1 MTTTMPGKQGGMTG
15 LGWLTV
21 IALVI
26 FFALLIVK
34 IVPIYIENY
43 SVKTVLGSLEEE
55 PLITQ
60 KPVREVRKI
69 VERRLQI
76 NSVYDLDDKIHIE
89 KSSGVLTVDIT
100 YEVRKPMFANIDI
113 VVSFSDNVELVA
125 L

>member
-1 MTTTMPGKQGGMTG
+1 MTG
-15 LGWLTV
+15 LGWLTI

-26 FFALLIVK
+26 FFALMIVK

-43 SVKTVLGSLEEE
+43 SVKTVLHSLEEE

-60 KPVREVRKI
+60 KSVREVRKI

-76 NSVYDLDDKIHIE
+76 NSVYDLDNKVHIE

-100 YEVRKPMFANIDI
+100 YEVRKPMFGNIDI
-113 VVSFSDNVELVA
+113 IVSFSDKVELVA

>member
-26 FFALLIVK
+26 FFALLIVR

-55 PLITQ
+55 ALITQ

-100 YEVRKPMFANIDI
+100 YEVRKPMFGNIDI

>member
-1 MTTTMPGKQGGMTG
+1 MRTAMPGKQGGMTG

-21 IALVI
+21 IALI
-26 FFALLIVK
+26 LFFALLVVK

-43 SVKTVLGSLEEE
+43 SVKTVLKSLEEE

-76 NSVYDLDDKIHIE
+76 NSVYDLDDKVHIE
-89 KSSGVLTVDIT
+89 KSSGVLKVDIT
-100 YEVRKPMFANIDI
+100 YEVRKPMFGNIDI
-113 VVSFSDNVELVA
+113 VVSFGDKVELVA

>member
-1 MTTTMPGKQGGMTG
+1 MRTTMPRTQGGMTG

-21 IALVI
+21 IALII
-26 FFALLIVK
+26 FFALLVVK

-43 SVKTVLGSLEEE
+43 SVKTVLGSLEQE

-60 KPVREVRKI
+60 KPVREIRKM

-76 NSVYDLDDKIHIE
+76 NSVYDLDDAVHIE
-89 KSSGVLTVDIT
+89 KSSGVITVDIT
-100 YEVRKPMFANIDI
+100 YEVRKSLFANIDI